1 MGKFIVL
8 IFVIVVGILAV
19 LAMANT
25 GMTTIQMPW
34 PIEKE
39 YSLSIINLII
49 ISSASGALVML
60 LIMAIRDTKRLVAT
74 YQFQK
79 KQKREEKIR
88 GLYTKAMNAILA
100 DDSPEAKKLLD
111 EILKEEP
118 SHAEALMRLGDLTSK
133 EGGYDEAFR
142 HYKKTLSASPGNL
155 AALFSLAALS
165 EKLERWTDALE
176 YIEEILEKD
185 PGNYS
190 ARLIKRSVLE
200 HTAGWGELISVQKGI
215 VKTEQKAGRDA
226 RKEEAVLTGYRYEEA
241 RASLEQGQLE
251 KAGKAFRN
259 ILRGDERFVPAYLG
273 ASEIMLKE
281 NDSEGAV
288 SFLEK
293 GYELTSS
300 PLILAKMEDVLI
312 KIGEPSRLIRL
323 YRNAMAAD
331 LQNSMLRFFLGKLYY
346 RLEMVDDALETLGSG
361 EIPEGFPQWNQLL
374 GELHLRRNQC
384 ELAVEEFKK
393 TVDFKRTLRI
403 PYCCSKCGHP
413 DEEWSGRCSSC
424 GLWNTYEFNL
434 HGTCKI

>member
-1 MGKFIVL
+1 MGRFIVL
-8 IFVIVVGILAV
+8 IFVIVVGVLVLLARS
-19 LAMANT
+19 NT
-25 GMTTIQMPW
+25 GMTIIQMPW

-60 LIMAIRDTKRLVAT
+60 LIMVIRDTKRLVAT

-100 DDSPEAKKLLD
+100 DDSPEAKKLLE

-133 EGGYDEAFR
+133 EGQHDEAVR
-142 HYKKTLSASPGNL
+142 HYKKALSVSPGNL
-155 AALFSLAALS
+155 AAMFSLAALS
-165 EKLERWTDALE
+165 EKLEQWTDALE
-176 YIEEILEKD
+176 YIGEILEKD
-185 PGNYS
+185 PGNHS

-200 HTAGWGELISVQKGI
+200 RTASWDEIVDVQKGI
-215 VKTEQKAGRDA
+215 VKAEQKAGRDA
-226 RKEEAVLTGYRYEEA
+226 GKEEAVLTGYRYEAAKE
-241 RASLEQGQLE
+241 SLDKGQVE
-251 KAGKAFRN
+251 KAGKAFKNIIRN
-259 ILRGDERFVPAYLG
+259 DERFVPAYLG
-273 ASEIMLKE
+273 AAEVGLKE
-281 NDSEGAV
+281 GDSEGAV

-293 GYELTSS
+293 GYSVTSS
-300 PLILAKMEDVLI
+300 PLILAKLEDVLI
-312 KIGEPSRLIRL
+312 NMSEPSRLIRL
-323 YRNAMAAD
+323 YRSAMATD
-331 LQNSMLRFFLGKLYY
+331 PQNSMLRFFLGKLYY

-361 EIPEGFPQWNQLL
+361 DIPERFPQWNQLL

-393 TVDFKRTLRI
+393 TIDFKRTLRI

-413 DEEWSGRCSSC
+413 DEEWSGRCPSC
-424 GLWNTYEFNL
+424 GIWNTYEFNL
-434 HGTCKI
+434 HGTCNI